1 MASKK
6 NETILGRIFQRYC
19 VQALSAMALGLFS
32 SLIIGLILS
41 QLARFEPLSFLEPLT
56 GVLGASS
63 PVVGAIIG
71 VAVGHGLGADPL
83 VMFSAGCCGAI
94 GYAAGGGN
102 GCPVGA
108 FLGAAVGAEIGQLV
122 SKRTPVDIIITPIVT
137 IVAGGLAGNFV
148 GPYVQSFMHWLGALI
163 NEATALQPVPMG
175 LVVGAVVG
183 MVLTLPISSAALCI
197 MMGLSGLAA
206 GAATAGCCAQMVGF
220 AVMSFR
226 ENGVSGLL
234 SQGIGTSMLQVPNI
248 LRHPQIWIAPTVASA
263 LGGVVSAALFGMTNN
278 AAGAGMG
285 TSGLVGQFTTL
296 STMGATPHTFLLI
309 GLVHFLLPAVTA
321 LGVNQLLR
329 RVGWV
334 KDGYMKLDV

>member
-102 GCPVGA
+102 GGPVGA

-220 AVMSFR
+220 AVISFR
-226 ENGVSGLL
+226 KWSQRPAEPRDRDIHASSAQHTAPSPDLDCAHSGKRFGRGRER
-234 SQGIGTSMLQVPNI
+234 S
-248 LRHPQIWIAPTVASA
+248 TVW
-263 LGGVVSAALFGMTNN
+263 
-278 AAGAGMG
+278 
-285 TSGLVGQFTTL
+285 
-296 STMGATPHTFLLI
+296 H
-309 GLVHFLLPAVTA
+309 
-321 LGVNQLLR
+321 
-329 RVGWV
+329 
-334 KDGYMKLDV
+334 DE